1 MHKRVTA
8 TLQQSPVK
16 GGWTFVIKPESA
28 AFLGT
33 RGRAKVRGTINGHP
47 VQRSFMAL
55 GDGTHNL
62 PIKADLRTRIGK
74 EREGTVTI
82 YVDAGIAG

>member
-1 MHKRVTA
+1 
-8 TLQQSPVK
+8 
-16 GGWTFVIKPESA
+16 
-28 AFLGT
+28 
-33 RGRAKVRGTINGHP
+33 
-47 VQRSFMAL
+47 MAL